1 MNNYTHHHAA
11 LHHSSLAIAAVA
23 MAITLNS
30 CQDYEYGFTE
40 EEIHQDALNR
50 NYNKEFQK
58 AFPNVDP
65 EHTWTC
71 VPDTVYGAQLRVL
84 TRGTAAEVPTVIK
97 TDSTLIITFDEAKAA
112 LEYMKE
118 KEDNRGQCGQDFEY
132 ISTEEKNVFDIHPV
146 FWGQKFVDTNFV
158 GVWYIGSDNKK
169 HDLPPFWCDAPNK
182 NPNNYEGSGYNNV
195 TCDVEAHY
203 NIPNTSYVW
212 RPVNATENQITEI
225 TVKENNNTY
234 KPDKF
239 SFPSFKVEVPV
250 GMKWGL
256 YLQTKTTQSGGK
268 DIRWYSNAEYNV
280 NKCSAAASF
289 EFGGINYVSFEDA
302 PNPYNCTDNGK
313 PIENGN
319 HNCHGWEKYGHY
331 DHDMNDI
338 ILAIT
343 PHPIESTYRAI
354 KYRVMCEDLGGTFD
368 WDFNDLVLD
377 VIYEEGTQSKAN
389 ATTKI
394 EVKAVGGTLPIELN
408 YSGDAEKVISKEVHA
423 WFGQTPIANDLYEP
437 INVGDNHTETPS
449 KVAYIVHHNWK
460 TKSEGYDVRDVV
472 KNISVK
478 VNGHTTVVFPDSKG
492 DNMPQCFMCPINV
505 DWSSELV
512 NISMTYSDFPA
523 WVASQGE
530 TDWWKSGFNTG
541 TQEIKQ

>member
-1 MNNYTHHHAA
+1 M
-11 LHHSSLAIAAVA
+11 
-23 MAITLNS
+23 NS

-40 EEIHQDALNR
+40 EEIHATAVQR
-50 NYNKEFQK
+50 EYNKEFQK

-71 VPDTVYGAQLRVL
+71 VPDTVYGAQLRAL
-84 TRGTAAEVPTVIK
+84 TRGTAAEVPTVTK

-112 LEYMKE
+112 LDFMME
-118 KEDNRGQCGQDFEY
+118 KEDNRGKCGQDFEY

-146 FWGQKFVDTNFV
+146 FWGQKFVKVNFV
-158 GVWYIGSDNKK
+158 GIWYFDPITKK
-169 HDLPPFWCDAPNK
+169 KVDLKPFWCDAPNM
-182 NPNNYEGSGYNNV
+182 NPNNYEGSGWEEVAN
-195 TCDVEAHY
+195 DVEAHY
-203 NIPNTSYVW
+203 TYQYYNEWSQVPATS
-212 RPVNATENQITEI
+212 NQITE
-225 TVKENNNTY
+225 VRGNNNT
-234 KPDKF
+234 KPDSF
-239 SFPSFKVEVPV
+239 RFPSFKVEVPV

-256 YLQTKTTQSGGK
+256 YLQTKTTQENNGK

-302 PNPYNCTDNGK
+302 PNPYNCTDWNGE
-313 PIENGN
+313 PTQSRN
-319 HNCHGWEKYGHY
+319 HKCHNDEYYGHY

-377 VIYEEGTQSKAN
+377 VIYEEGTQSKAY

-394 EVKAVGGTLPIELN
+394 EVKAVGGTLPIELV
-408 YSGDAEKVISKEVHA
+408 YSGVAEKKINKEVHA
-423 WFGQTPIANDLYEP
+423 WFGQTPVADDLYEP
-437 INVGDNHTETPS
+437 INVGDDHNETPS

-478 VNGHTTVVFPDSKG
+478 VKDHTKVVFPDSKG
-492 DNMPQCFMCPINV
+492 GEIPQCFMCPINV

-512 NISMTYSDFPA
+512 NISKTYSDFPA